1 MKKITTL
8 SLIVASLLFTGC
20 DKKKETPKMTET
32 TSAEVNTSS
41 DNVADAKKEIKEA
54 VDASAKVIAEQA
66 VVAKEYIKEKA
77 DSVDV
82 EAVKAKASESLDKAK
97 ESISQIAEKT
107 KRVIDEKASEIKGS
121 IEVSEETTTK

>member
-1 MKKITTL
+1 MKKITIL
-8 SLIVASLLFTGC
+8 SLIVATLLFTGC
-20 DKKKETPKMTET
+20 DEKKEAPT
-32 TSAEVNTSS
+32 TTKTSTVEANTSS

-66 VVAKEYIKEKA
+66 AVAKEYIKEKA
-77 DSVDV
+77 DSIDV

-107 KRVIDEKASEIKGS
+107 KRAIDEKASEIKGS
-121 IEVSEETTTK
+121 TEVSEETTKK